1 MEKEVG
7 LLRFSKLSN
16 SKILRLFFGL
26 FLSGLTLYLSFKNV
40 QISEALQ
47 AIYRTNLLFIMLA
60 FLAVCASLLLKVIRW
75 NLILQKSEKKISFS
89 VLLMPFMVAKMLNL
103 FIPASLGEMTRIF
116 AFRDEKEPPGS
127 AYIVGTLAIEKWLDY
142 LSFTVLLLALFFS
155 LQLPDWIGKSGYL
168 FVLITLLITLISLAI
183 IYRRDWMIS
192 NLEKILRY
200 LPERIATYINQH
212 LISGLSSFDSLSDG
226 FYTFKLCLLSIFI
239 WVMSALINQC
249 MLMAFAIQLPF
260 TTAILLMIALQVGIS
275 LPSMPASIGIFE
287 YICILTLGFFGIEE
301 SIALSFGV
309 LLHVIA
315 FLPIIIGGLI
325 SFWIMQLRKS
335 HYLEISEANVEKFSG
350 EP

>member
-7 LLRFSKLSN
+7 SKRFSKLIN
-16 SKILRLFFGL
+16 SKILRLLFGL

-40 QISEALQ
+40 KISEAIQ
-47 AIYRTNLLFIMLA
+47 AVYRIELLFVILA
-60 FLAVCASLLLKVIRW
+60 FLAVCASLLLKAIRW
-75 NLILQKSEKKISFS
+75 NLILQKSEKKISFY
-89 VLLMPFMVAKMLNL
+89 VLFLPFMLAKMLNI

-116 AFRDEKEPPGS
+116 AFRNEKQSPGS
-127 AYIVGTLAIEKWLDY
+127 AFVMGTLVIEKWLDY

-155 LQLPDWIGKSGYL
+155 LQMPDWIGRSGYL
-168 FVLITLLITLISLAI
+168 FVLITLLITLISLGI

-192 NLEKILRY
+192 NLEKVLKFF
-200 LPERIATYINQH
+200 PDKIANYFNQH

-226 FYTFKLCLLSIFI
+226 FFTFKLFLLSILI
-239 WVMSALINQC
+239 WVMSALINQF
-249 MLMAFAIQLPF
+249 MLFALDITLPF

-287 YICILTLGFFGIEE
+287 YICVLTLGFFGIEE

-315 FLPIIIGGLI
+315 FLPTIIGGLI
-325 SFWIMQLRKS
+325 SFWIMQFRKTQQMG
-335 HYLEISEANVEKFSG
+335 IAEANTKNYS
-350 EP
+350 